1 MNKILCVITARSG
14 SKKLKNKNILPLK
27 KIPLMA
33 HTILAAKK
41 SKFLDRVI
49 LSTDSKKYAS
59 IGKKFGAEVP
69 FLRPKSLATSK
80 SHHPDVVKHALN
92 YIEKKNK
99 KNFDIIV
106 MLQPTSPFR
115 EACHIDLALKKFLKE
130 KNNSLISLKKQDYP
144 PWWFFKLKKNKNLN
158 FLNFKNKNVFNLERQ
173 QFPKLYRPNGAI
185 YICRKSTLMS
195 GDLVDPKSCGFLLM
209 DEKSS
214 IDIDS
219 EIDLKI
225 AENI

>member
-92 YIEKKNK
+92 YIEKKIK
-99 KNFDIIV
+99 
-106 MLQPTSPFR
+106 
-115 EACHIDLALKKFLKE
+115 
-130 KNNSLISLKKQDYP
+130 LIL
-144 PWWFFKLKKNKNLN
+144 
-158 FLNFKNKNVFNLERQ
+158 
-173 QFPKLYRPNGAI
+173 I
-185 YICRKSTLMS
+185 
-195 GDLVDPKSCGFLLM
+195 LL
-209 DEKSS
+209 
-214 IDIDS
+214 
-219 EIDLKI
+219 
-225 AENI
+225 